1 MVLSW
6 GYFGSLMF
14 AYSLLRPLRESQ
26 TVTGGYEA
34 VPWLFTGTFV
44 VMLVVVPIFGT
55 LVSRFSQRVFLPVIY
70 LFFIVNLLIFH
81 AVLASDVQ
89 SAWTGHVYFVWLS
102 VFNLFVVS
110 VFWSFMANLY
120 QAEQAKRLFGPIA
133 AGGSLAAIVGSLL
146 SSILAEWVSV
156 QGIMLLAAI
165 LLAVAL
171 WFQMR
176 LLRHEDSDPDQRL
189 HSGQPIGG
197 SMFAGATELL
207 KSPYLGRIGLLLVFL
222 PIMNT
227 VFYYAE
233 IYFVEQMT
241 SSEAQARHYFSLVNL
256 GANVVAFALQ
266 FALTATLIRRLGA
279 AWALALMPILTI
291 FALIAFSLS
300 PTLLVMGIAQVI
312 RRGGEYG
319 LMKPA
324 RDVLYTRVTREQKF
338 KSKNFI
344 DTVIYRGGDVASGHL
359 YHLLNASAG
368 LSIKLIL
375 LLVIPMAGLW
385 AWLAQRTGREF
396 EDKQDPA

>member
-1 MVLSW
+1 
-6 GYFGSLMF
+6 MF

-26 TVTGGYEA
+26 VVTGGYES

-44 VMLVVVPIFGT
+44 ATLVVVPIFGF
-55 LVSRFSQRVFLPVIY
+55 LVSRFSQRVFLPSIY
-70 LFFIVNLLIFH
+70 LFFISNLLIFV
-81 AVLASDVQ
+81 VLLTGGLDSV
-89 SAWTGHVYFVWLS
+89 WTGRIYFVWLS

-110 VFWSFMANLY
+110 VFWSFMANLF

-133 AGGSLAAIVGSLL
+133 AGGSLAAIAGSLL
-146 SSILAEWVSV
+146 SSVLAALVSV

-165 LLAVAL
+165 MLTVAL
-171 WFQMR
+171 WFLMR
-176 LLRHEDSDPDQRL
+176 LLGTQAADPGQRL
-189 HSGQPIGG
+189 QAGNPIGG
-197 SMFAGATELL
+197 TIFAGATELI

-233 IYFVEQMT
+233 IYFVELMT
-241 SSEAQARHYFSLVNL
+241 SSEAEARQYFSLVNL
-256 GANVVAFALQ
+256 GANVVAFLLQ
-266 FALTATLIRRLGA
+266 FVLTAALIRRCGVS
-279 AWALALMPILTI
+279 WALALMPILTVV
-291 FALIAFSLS
+291 ALIAFSLS
-300 PTLLVMGIAQVI
+300 PSLLVMGIAQVI

-324 RDVLYTRVTREQKF
+324 RDLLYTRVTREQKF

-375 LLVIPMAGLW
+375 LLVIPVAGLW
-385 AWLAQRTGREF
+385 AWVAQRTGREF
-396 EDKQDPA
+396 EDKQDP